1 MASAGSEARKSR
13 RGIDEVMPRILG
25 HKRSSSV
32 VIVCVSAETDA
43 TIRAEAPAE
52 TFDFEAIFH
61 SHYRRIAR
69 VILRVI
75 QDPSR
80 AEELAVEV
88 FWKLWRHPSA
98 HGPHCAGWLYR
109 TASRAAV
116 DELRKRTRREKYE
129 RWFGFTRPPSG
140 DPERSR
146 EAAEERTRIRTV
158 LASLRSQDAQL
169 VALRSEGLSYEELAD
184 ALSLKPT
191 SIGTM
196 LRRAQDAFRK
206 EYTKRYGEA

>member
-1 MASAGSEARKSR
+1 VNAQTEASTS
-13 RGIDEVMPRILG
+13 D
-25 HKRSSSV
+25 
-32 VIVCVSAETDA
+32 
-43 TIRAEAPAE
+43 EAPAE
-52 TFDFEAIFH
+52 TFDFEAVFH
-61 SHYRRIAR
+61 LHYRRIAR
-69 VILRVI
+69 VIVRVI

-98 HGPHCAGWLYR
+98 HGAHSAGWLYR

-129 RWFGFTRPPSG
+129 RWFGIGMPPSG

-146 EAAEERTRIRTV
+146 EAAEERIRIRSV

-184 ALSLKPT
+184 ALNLKPA

-196 LRRAQDAFRK
+196 LRRAQEAFRK
-206 EYTKRYGEA
+206 EYIKRYGKA